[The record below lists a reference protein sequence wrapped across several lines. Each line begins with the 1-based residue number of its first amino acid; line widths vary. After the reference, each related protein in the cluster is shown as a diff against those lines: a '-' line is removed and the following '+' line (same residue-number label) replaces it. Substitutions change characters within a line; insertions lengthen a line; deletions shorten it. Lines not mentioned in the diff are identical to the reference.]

1 MEKTATWAQLALAAR
16 SLPYILTI
24 RFLGIN
30 HKTRMFK
37 LLLTYYVVRMNS
49 HVFGVNLIVKLR
61 GKTQFVTSLVYRLDQ
76 IRYYGTWSLWM
87 LVLWFSQL
95 ELSRD
100 WL

>member
-49 HVFGVNLIVKLR
+49 HVFGVLI
-61 GKTQFVTSLVYRLDQ
+61 
-76 IRYYGTWSLWM
+76 
-87 LVLWFSQL
+87 
-95 ELSRD
+95 
-100 WL
+100 